1 MITFIYFS
9 WGGACAASKDKRSSQ
24 FSFSTLWVLEIKL
37 RSLGLVANAAGR
49 GLTLESRNSSWGG
62 GSVGEEPAVG
72 ACRPELGP
80 QQAVTAGCGIVLA
93 PGSGLSGLSGV
104 SVLYLF
110 ILCCEGVCVP
120 LRTCKMVKRRSQFF
134 TSTKWAPRTISVCQ
148 VSFPTQPF
156 TSSLSH
162 DSKN

>member
-1 MITFIYFS
+1 MQHQRIKEVVSSLFHPVGPGDQTKVSRLSSECCRPRTYFRKKELKS
-9 WGGACAASKDKRSSQ
+9 WGS
-24 FSFSTLWVLEIKL
+24 
-37 RSLGLVANAAGR
+37 
-49 GLTLESRNSSWGG
+49 

-72 ACRPELGP
+72 VCRPELGP

-93 PGSGLSGLSGV
+93 PGSGLSGLS
-104 SVLYLF
+104 VLYLF

-120 LRTCKMVKRRSQFF
+120 LCTCKMAKRRSQFF